1 MPDTETFFDT
11 NVLLYLLSED
21 AAKADRAEELIANGG
36 VISVQV
42 LNEFAVV
49 ASRKVGM
56 SWGEIRDMLL
66 PIRAIC
72 QIEAVTPETHDRG
85 IAIAER
91 YGFSFYD
98 AIIVAS
104 ALGAGCKTL
113 YSEDLQHGRVIAR
126 QLRIRNPFA

>member
-49 ASRKVGM
+49 ASRKVMGRNQRHA
-56 SWGEIRDMLL
+56 SSYPRDMS
-66 PIRAIC
+66 
-72 QIEAVTPETHDRG
+72 D
-85 IAIAER
+85 
-91 YGFSFYD
+91 
-98 AIIVAS
+98 
-104 ALGAGCKTL
+104 
-113 YSEDLQHGRVIAR
+113 
-126 QLRIRNPFA
+126 